1 MVFSGMKETD
11 LKEECTKT
19 AQNILEH
26 NAEEEVQNHLETEP
40 ISMNLT

>member
-11 LKEECTKT
+11 VKEECTKT